1 MTIILFMTIYFKIM
15 PTSLLQLVLPAPA

>member
-15 PTSLLQLVLPAPA
+15 PTSLHQLVLPAPA